1 MNHCYEI
8 QVKSRKNVHSRKLNR
23 GIKIKINFFDSV
35 CRSIY
40 IYIYIII
47 VSRAKFD
54 LDRLDFGHFKTSE
67 KETRH

>member
-35 CRSIY
+35 S
-40 IYIYIII
+40 IYIII